1 MEIVNWTDDSLVLEI
16 LKVSKYKK
24 WLRKVINRFRGKQ
37 DIDLLMKRGM
47 KVGKCFWCGDNCV
60 FDNTYC
66 WLIEIGD
73 HVTFSNQVQVTTHDS
88 SLYDFVQRTRLG
100 KVIVEDYAFI
110 GERALLLPGIKVG
123 KGAIVAAGIVY
134 FITVVI
140 GFAICMV
147 GVIFGSRLVFQRTCE
162 RRTTPW
168 SDLGTADDDEYRI
181 LIDAYKIKNQSNETV
196 MIQAFDNTKLI
207 GHYYEREKGAPLIVF
222 FHGLWGHS
230 YLDGVPIYRITQKHN
245 WNLLLC
251 DLRAQGDSE
260 GEFSTLGVL
269 EKYDCLDWVE
279 WAQNRFGDKNPIFL
293 MGVSMGAS
301 IVMMSSD
308 LELPDSVYGII
319 DDCGFTST
327 LDVIKQNNNKKISK
341 YIPKNLLPT
350 MLKVGTKIWG
360 SFDLSDADACKA
372 LAHTDIPLLIIH
384 GDEDMKAPLSMAYK
398 LYDSCNGEKQLYIVH
413 GADHSENYR
422 KDPGG
427 YEKIVTK
434 FIEERLRQK
443 KCQTPGTKL

>member
-1 MEIVNWTDDSLVLEI
+1 MKS
-16 LKVSKYKK
+16 KVKRKK
-24 WLRKVINRFRGKQ
+24 
-37 DIDLLMKRGM
+37 
-47 KVGKCFWCGDNCV
+47 
-60 FDNTYC
+60 
-66 WLIEIGD
+66 
-73 HVTFSNQVQVTTHDS
+73 
-88 SLYDFVQRTRLG
+88 
-100 KVIVEDYAFI
+100 
-110 GERALLLPGIKVG
+110 
-123 KGAIVAAGIVY
+123 VY

-147 GVIFGSRLVFQRTCE
+147 GVIFGSRLVFQRICK

-293 MGVSMGAS
+293 MGVSTGAS
-301 IVMMSSD
+301 IAMMSSN
-308 LELPDSVYGII
+308 LGLPKSVRGII

-327 LDVIKQNNNKKISK
+327 MEMIDVNCKSHLPDYIPTRMFDFFVEMGTSVWGHFCISK
-341 YIPKNLLPT
+341 
-350 MLKVGTKIWG
+350 
-360 SFDLSDADACKA
+360 ADACKA
-372 LAHTDIPLLIIH
+372 VSQTDIPILIIH
-384 GDEDMKAPLSMAYK
+384 GDRDTQAPLSMAYR
-398 LYDSCNGEKQLYIVH
+398 LYDSCISEKQLYVVH
-413 GADHSENYR
+413 GANHAENYR
-422 KDPGG
+422 KDPEG
-427 YEKIVTK
+427 YENVIAQFV
-434 FIEERLRQK
+434 EEHSGALK
-443 KCQTPGTKL
+443 KEY

>member
-1 MEIVNWTDDSLVLEI
+1 MNS
-16 LKVSKYKK
+16 KVKRKK
-24 WLRKVINRFRGKQ
+24 
-37 DIDLLMKRGM
+37 
-47 KVGKCFWCGDNCV
+47 
-60 FDNTYC
+60 
-66 WLIEIGD
+66 
-73 HVTFSNQVQVTTHDS
+73 
-88 SLYDFVQRTRLG
+88 
-100 KVIVEDYAFI
+100 
-110 GERALLLPGIKVG
+110 
-123 KGAIVAAGIVY
+123 VY

-260 GEFSTLGVL
+260 GKFSTLGVL

-350 MLKVGTKIWG
+350 MLNVGTKIWG

-413 GADHSENYR
+413 GADHTENYR

>member
-1 MEIVNWTDDSLVLEI
+1 
-16 LKVSKYKK
+16 
-24 WLRKVINRFRGKQ
+24 
-37 DIDLLMKRGM
+37 MKR
-47 KVGKCFWCGDNCV
+47 KK
-60 FDNTYC
+60 
-66 WLIEIGD
+66 
-73 HVTFSNQVQVTTHDS
+73 
-88 SLYDFVQRTRLG
+88 
-100 KVIVEDYAFI
+100 
-110 GERALLLPGIKVG
+110 
-123 KGAIVAAGIVY
+123 VY

-260 GEFSTLGVL
+260 GKFSTLGVL

-301 IVMMSSD
+301 VAMMSSN
-308 LELPDSVYGII
+308 LGLPKSVRGII

-327 LDVIKQNNNKKISK
+327 MEMIDVNCKSHLPDCIPTRMFDFFVEMGTSVWGHFCISK
-341 YIPKNLLPT
+341 
-350 MLKVGTKIWG
+350 
-360 SFDLSDADACKA
+360 ADACKA
-372 LAHTDIPLLIIH
+372 VSQTDIPILIIH
-384 GDEDMKAPLSMAYK
+384 GDRDTQAPLSMAYR
-398 LYDSCNGEKQLYIVH
+398 LYDSCSSEKQLYVVH
-413 GADHSENYR
+413 GAMASMPRNR
-422 KDPGG
+422 KVSSSTSLKAETFLCTVCPM
-427 YEKIVTK
+427 
-434 FIEERLRQK
+434 R
-443 KCQTPGTKL
+443 

>member
-1 MEIVNWTDDSLVLEI
+1 MKS
-16 LKVSKYKK
+16 KVKRKK
-24 WLRKVINRFRGKQ
+24 
-37 DIDLLMKRGM
+37 
-47 KVGKCFWCGDNCV
+47 
-60 FDNTYC
+60 
-66 WLIEIGD
+66 
-73 HVTFSNQVQVTTHDS
+73 
-88 SLYDFVQRTRLG
+88 
-100 KVIVEDYAFI
+100 
-110 GERALLLPGIKVG
+110 
-123 KGAIVAAGIVY
+123 VY

-147 GVIFGSRLVFQRTCE
+147 GVIFGRRLVFQRTCE

-196 MIQAFDNTKLI
+196 MMQAFDNTKLI

-293 MGVSMGAS
+293 MGVSTGAS
-301 IVMMSSD
+301 IAMMSSN
-308 LELPDSVYGII
+308 LGLPKSVKGII

-327 LDVIKQNNNKKISK
+327 MEMIDVNCKSHLPDYIPTRMFDFFVEMGTSVWGHFCISK
-341 YIPKNLLPT
+341 
-350 MLKVGTKIWG
+350 
-360 SFDLSDADACKA
+360 ADACKA
-372 LAHTDIPLLIIH
+372 VSQTDIPILIIH
-384 GDEDMKAPLSMAYK
+384 GDRDTQAPLSMAYR
-398 LYDSCNGEKQLYIVH
+398 LYDSCSSEKQLYVVH
-413 GADHSENYR
+413 GANHAENYR
-422 KDPGG
+422 KDPEG
-427 YEKIVTK
+427 YENVIAQFV
-434 FIEERLRQK
+434 EEHSGALK
-443 KCQTPGTKL
+443 KEY

>member
-1 MEIVNWTDDSLVLEI
+1 MKS
-16 LKVSKYKK
+16 KVKRKK
-24 WLRKVINRFRGKQ
+24 
-37 DIDLLMKRGM
+37 
-47 KVGKCFWCGDNCV
+47 
-60 FDNTYC
+60 
-66 WLIEIGD
+66 
-73 HVTFSNQVQVTTHDS
+73 
-88 SLYDFVQRTRLG
+88 
-100 KVIVEDYAFI
+100 
-110 GERALLLPGIKVG
+110 
-123 KGAIVAAGIVY
+123 VY

-196 MIQAFDNTKLI
+196 MMQAFDNTKLI

-293 MGVSMGAS
+293 MGVSTGAS
-301 IVMMSSD
+301 IAMMSSN
-308 LELPDSVYGII
+308 LGLPKSVKGII

-327 LDVIKQNNNKKISK
+327 MEMIDVNCKSHLPDYIPTRMFDFFVEMGTSVWGHFCISK
-341 YIPKNLLPT
+341 
-350 MLKVGTKIWG
+350 
-360 SFDLSDADACKA
+360 ADACKA
-372 LAHTDIPLLIIH
+372 VSQTDIPILIIH
-384 GDEDMKAPLSMAYK
+384 GDRDTQAPLSMAYR
-398 LYDSCNGEKQLYIVH
+398 LYDSCSSEKQLYVVH
-413 GADHSENYR
+413 GANHAENYR
-422 KDPGG
+422 KDPEG
-427 YEKIVTK
+427 YENVIAQFV
-434 FIEERLRQK
+434 EEHSGALK
-443 KCQTPGTKL
+443 KEY

>member
-1 MEIVNWTDDSLVLEI
+1 MKS
-16 LKVSKYKK
+16 KVKRKK
-24 WLRKVINRFRGKQ
+24 
-37 DIDLLMKRGM
+37 
-47 KVGKCFWCGDNCV
+47 
-60 FDNTYC
+60 
-66 WLIEIGD
+66 
-73 HVTFSNQVQVTTHDS
+73 
-88 SLYDFVQRTRLG
+88 
-100 KVIVEDYAFI
+100 
-110 GERALLLPGIKVG
+110 
-123 KGAIVAAGIVY
+123 VY

-207 GHYYEREKGAPLIVF
+207 GHY
-222 FHGLWGHS
+222 
-230 YLDGVPIYRITQKHN
+230 
-245 WNLLLC
+245 
-251 DLRAQGDSE
+251 
-260 GEFSTLGVL
+260 
-269 EKYDCLDWVE
+269 
-279 WAQNRFGDKNPIFL
+279 
-293 MGVSMGAS
+293 
-301 IVMMSSD
+301 
-308 LELPDSVYGII
+308 
-319 DDCGFTST
+319 
-327 LDVIKQNNNKKISK
+327 
-341 YIPKNLLPT
+341 
-350 MLKVGTKIWG
+350 VGTKIWG

-384 GDEDMKAPLSMAYK
+384 GDEDMQAPLSMAYK

-434 FIEERLRQK
+434 FIEERIERK
-443 KCQTPGTKL
+443 GD

>member
-1 MEIVNWTDDSLVLEI
+1 
-16 LKVSKYKK
+16 
-24 WLRKVINRFRGKQ
+24 
-37 DIDLLMKRGM
+37 
-47 KVGKCFWCGDNCV
+47 
-60 FDNTYC
+60 
-66 WLIEIGD
+66 
-73 HVTFSNQVQVTTHDS
+73 
-88 SLYDFVQRTRLG
+88 
-100 KVIVEDYAFI
+100 
-110 GERALLLPGIKVG
+110 
-123 KGAIVAAGIVY
+123 
-134 FITVVI
+134 
-140 GFAICMV
+140 
-147 GVIFGSRLVFQRTCE
+147 
-162 RRTTPW
+162 
-168 SDLGTADDDEYRI
+168 
-181 LIDAYKIKNQSNETV
+181 

-327 LDVIKQNNNKKISK
+327 LDVIK
-341 YIPKNLLPT
+341 
-350 MLKVGTKIWG
+350 
-360 SFDLSDADACKA
+360 
-372 LAHTDIPLLIIH
+372 
-384 GDEDMKAPLSMAYK
+384 
-398 LYDSCNGEKQLYIVH
+398 
-413 GADHSENYR
+413 
-422 KDPGG
+422 
-427 YEKIVTK
+427 
-434 FIEERLRQK
+434 
-443 KCQTPGTKL
+443 

>member
-1 MEIVNWTDDSLVLEI
+1 
-16 LKVSKYKK
+16 
-24 WLRKVINRFRGKQ
+24 
-37 DIDLLMKRGM
+37 MKR
-47 KVGKCFWCGDNCV
+47 KK
-60 FDNTYC
+60 
-66 WLIEIGD
+66 
-73 HVTFSNQVQVTTHDS
+73 
-88 SLYDFVQRTRLG
+88 
-100 KVIVEDYAFI
+100 
-110 GERALLLPGIKVG
+110 
-123 KGAIVAAGIVY
+123 VY
-134 FITVVI
+134 FITVVV

-327 LDVIKQNNNKKISK
+327 LDVIKQNNNKQISK
-341 YIPKNLLPT
+341 YIPKNLVPT
-350 MLKVGTKIWG
+350 MLNVGTKIWG

-413 GADHSENYR
+413 GVDHAENYR

>member
-1 MEIVNWTDDSLVLEI
+1 MKS
-16 LKVSKYKK
+16 KVKRKK
-24 WLRKVINRFRGKQ
+24 
-37 DIDLLMKRGM
+37 
-47 KVGKCFWCGDNCV
+47 
-60 FDNTYC
+60 
-66 WLIEIGD
+66 
-73 HVTFSNQVQVTTHDS
+73 
-88 SLYDFVQRTRLG
+88 
-100 KVIVEDYAFI
+100 
-110 GERALLLPGIKVG
+110 
-123 KGAIVAAGIVY
+123 VY

-293 MGVSMGAS
+293 MGVSTGAS
-301 IVMMSSD
+301 IAMMSSN
-308 LELPDSVYGII
+308 LGLPKSVKGII

-327 LDVIKQNNNKKISK
+327 MEMIDVNCKSHLPDYIPTRMFDFFVEMGTSVWGHFCISK
-341 YIPKNLLPT
+341 
-350 MLKVGTKIWG
+350 
-360 SFDLSDADACKA
+360 ADACKA
-372 LAHTDIPLLIIH
+372 VSQTDIPILIIH
-384 GDEDMKAPLSMAYK
+384 GDRDTQAPLSMAYR
-398 LYDSCNGEKQLYIVH
+398 LYDSCSSEKQLYVVH
-413 GADHSENYR
+413 GANHAENYR
-422 KDPGG
+422 KDPEG
-427 YEKIVTK
+427 YENVIAQFV
-434 FIEERLRQK
+434 EEHSGALK
-443 KCQTPGTKL
+443 KEY

>member
-1 MEIVNWTDDSLVLEI
+1 MKS
-16 LKVSKYKK
+16 KVKRKK
-24 WLRKVINRFRGKQ
+24 
-37 DIDLLMKRGM
+37 
-47 KVGKCFWCGDNCV
+47 
-60 FDNTYC
+60 
-66 WLIEIGD
+66 
-73 HVTFSNQVQVTTHDS
+73 
-88 SLYDFVQRTRLG
+88 
-100 KVIVEDYAFI
+100 
-110 GERALLLPGIKVG
+110 
-123 KGAIVAAGIVY
+123 VY

-293 MGVSMGAS
+293 MGVSTGAS
-301 IVMMSSD
+301 IAMMSSN
-308 LELPDSVYGII
+308 LGLPKSVRGII

-327 LDVIKQNNNKKISK
+327 MEMIDVNCKSHLPDYIPTRMFDFFVEMGTSVWGHFCISK
-341 YIPKNLLPT
+341 
-350 MLKVGTKIWG
+350 
-360 SFDLSDADACKA
+360 ADACKA
-372 LAHTDIPLLIIH
+372 VSQTDIPILIIH
-384 GDEDMKAPLSMAYK
+384 GDRDTQAPLSMAYR
-398 LYDSCNGEKQLYIVH
+398 LYDSCSSEKQLYVVH
-413 GADHSENYR
+413 GANHAENYR
-422 KDPGG
+422 KDPEG
-427 YEKIVTK
+427 YENVIAQFV
-434 FIEERLRQK
+434 EEHSGALK
-443 KCQTPGTKL
+443 KEY

>member
-1 MEIVNWTDDSLVLEI
+1 
-16 LKVSKYKK
+16 
-24 WLRKVINRFRGKQ
+24 
-37 DIDLLMKRGM
+37 MKR
-47 KVGKCFWCGDNCV
+47 KK
-60 FDNTYC
+60 
-66 WLIEIGD
+66 
-73 HVTFSNQVQVTTHDS
+73 
-88 SLYDFVQRTRLG
+88 
-100 KVIVEDYAFI
+100 
-110 GERALLLPGIKVG
+110 
-123 KGAIVAAGIVY
+123 VY

-293 MGVSMGAS
+293 MGVSTGAS
-301 IVMMSSD
+301 IAMMSSN
-308 LELPDSVYGII
+308 LGLPKSVRGII

-327 LDVIKQNNNKKISK
+327 MEMIDVNCKSHLPDYIPTRMFDFFVEMGTSVWGHFCISK
-341 YIPKNLLPT
+341 
-350 MLKVGTKIWG
+350 
-360 SFDLSDADACKA
+360 ADACKA
-372 LAHTDIPLLIIH
+372 VSQTDIPILIIH
-384 GDEDMKAPLSMAYK
+384 GDKDTQAPLSMAYR
-398 LYDSCNGEKQLYIVH
+398 LYDSCSSEKQLYVVH
-413 GADHSENYR
+413 GANHAENYR
-422 KDPGG
+422 KDPEG
-427 YEKIVTK
+427 YENVIAQFV
-434 FIEERLRQK
+434 EEHSGALK
-443 KCQTPGTKL
+443 KEY